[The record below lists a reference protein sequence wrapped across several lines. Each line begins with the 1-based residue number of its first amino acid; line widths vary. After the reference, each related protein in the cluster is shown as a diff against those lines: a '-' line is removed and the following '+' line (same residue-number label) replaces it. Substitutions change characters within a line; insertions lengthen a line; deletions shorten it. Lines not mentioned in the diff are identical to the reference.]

1 MKDALIRIINDRKRR
16 AIDCKNTNIVTP
28 AAMIQYSEKTHF
40 TIIPYWPE
48 RVPKKPWNLPRT
60 FASGPILGTD
70 YWTDG
75 AFILRSSPYPDED
88 TVEFKVKT
96 REFIRHVKYAKGAKF
111 VCSAYHDDFHTC
123 RLMCVVH
130 EKGVSFFHI
139 HYADHAFN
147 VSRQEKPTPRSK
159 ICIGM
164 NADNSACVFKVGKLV
179 TAVIS
184 PCGLP
189 SHIEPKLRVQVENYY
204 ADYRNRP
211 EPVEHRSVRAGAR
224 KKPTVKKH
232 KNKKKPVGV
241 RKAARNS
248 WGIALRS
255 KQG

>member
-1 MKDALIRIINDRKRR
+1 
-16 AIDCKNTNIVTP
+16 
-28 AAMIQYSEKTHF
+28 
-40 TIIPYWPE
+40 
-48 RVPKKPWNLPRT
+48 
-60 FASGPILGTD
+60 
-70 YWTDG
+70 
-75 AFILRSSPYPDED
+75 
-88 TVEFKVKT
+88 
-96 REFIRHVKYAKGAKF
+96 
-111 VCSAYHDDFHTC
+111 
-123 RLMCVVH
+123 MCVVH

-147 VSRQEKPTPRSK
+147 VSMQEKPTPRSK

-189 SHIEPKLRVQVENYY
+189 SHIEPQLRVQVENYY

-211 EPVEHRSVRAGAR
+211 ELLSSTGVCVLEHGKSPLL
-224 KKPTVKKH
+224 KSIKT
-232 KNKKKPVGV
+232 KKPVGV

-255 KQG
+255 KQR